1 MWELKVMEGTFRVP
15 HVLFGVL
22 VMQLYTLT
30 LNLQNYNAAV
40 DGAYFYGNS
49 VPTEGMVSGT

>member
-1 MWELKVMEGTFRVP
+1 MEGTFRVP

-30 LNLQNYNAAV
+30 LNLENYNAAV